1 MISGVPVMNMIKR
14 FIAYYKPYLRL
25 FAKDMLCAL
34 GVALCNL
41 VYPKLTGT
49 IIDTYVPNKNVRAI
63 LIFAAALLLLYAA
76 KKWMNCFIQDFGHR
90 MATDIQ
96 ADMRRD
102 LFSHMEKL
110 PFSFFDNNKTGALM
124 SRIVSDLQDVCE
136 LAHHA
141 PEDFFLSAVLLV
153 GSFILMAREN
163 IWLTL
168 IIFAFIPVMVAFAMH
183 MRKAMSREFKAM
195 RVENAVINATIENSL
210 SGIRL
215 TKAYVA
221 DDYENQKFDNVTRRY
236 VGVRGR
242 ALAAMARFHSGS
254 TFMFDVLKLIAL
266 ISGGLFCIYGKISA
280 GSFAAFLLYVN
291 VFMDPVNRI
300 VNFVEQF
307 QNGMSGFERFC
318 QIMDTPVEADLPDAV
333 DAGRLSGNI
342 TFSDVSFRYDGGR
355 DVLRGLSFSLDAG
368 KTLALVGPSG
378 GGKTTIC
385 HLIPRF
391 YEIEQGCV
399 RIDGTDI
406 RNFTRESLRRNVGI
420 VSQDVFLFDST
431 LRDNITYGSPDA
443 TEEEMI
449 AAAKRANIHSY
460 IMSLPEGYDTP
471 VGERGVKLSG
481 GQKQRVA
488 IARVFLKNPP
498 ILILDEATSALDN
511 ATEKLISESL
521 DELCVG
527 RTTIVVA
534 HRLSTV
540 KNADEIIVIT
550 DEGIRERGTHTQ
562 LIAEGGIYKELYE
575 YQFRT

>member
-1 MISGVPVMNMIKR
+1 MHLIKR
-14 FIAYYKPYLRL
+14 FVAYYKPYLGL

-41 VYPKLTGT
+41 IYPKLTGA
-49 IIDTYVPNKNVRAI
+49 IIDTYIPDRNVRAI
-63 LIFAAALLLLYAA
+63 LIFAAALLLLYIG
-76 KKWMNCFIQDFGHR
+76 KKWMNCFIQDYGHR

-110 PFSFFDNNKTGALM
+110 PFSFFDDNKTGALM
-124 SRIVSDLQDVCE
+124 SRIVGDLQDVCE

-183 MRKAMSREFKAM
+183 MRKKMSREFKAM
-195 RVENAVINATIENSL
+195 RVENAAINATIENSL

-221 DDYENQKFDNVTRRY
+221 DDYENRKFDSVTKSY
-236 VGVRGR
+236 VRVRGR
-242 ALAAMARFHSGS
+242 ALAAMAQFHSSS

-266 ISGGLFCIYGKISA
+266 ISGGLFCIYGKVSA

-318 QIMDTPVEADLPDAV
+318 QIMDTPVEQDAPEAL
-333 DAGRLSGNI
+333 DAGRLCGNI
-342 TFSDVSFRYDGGR
+342 EFR
-355 DVLRGLSFSLDAG
+355 DVHFQYECGREILHGLSFSLQAG

-385 HLIPRF
+385 HIIPRF

-399 RIDGTDI
+399 QIDGTDI
-406 RNFTRESLRRNVGI
+406 RKFTLESLRRNVGI

-431 LRDNITYGSPDA
+431 LRDNITYGSPNA
-443 TEEEMI
+443 TEEDMI
-449 AAAKRANIHSY
+449 AAAKRANIHAY
-460 IMSLPEGYDTP
+460 IMSLPQGYDTP

-498 ILILDEATSALDN
+498 ILIFDEATSALDN
-511 ATEKLISESL
+511 ESEKVVQKSL
-521 DELCVG
+521 ELLAKD
-527 RTTIVVA
+527 RTTFVIA
-534 HRLSTV
+534 HRLSTIR
-540 KNADEIIVIT
+540 NAKRILVLTEN
-550 DEGIRERGTHTQ
+550 GIAEEGTHKE
-562 LIAEGGIYKELYE
+562 LLAKGGIYAHLYE
-575 YQFRT
+575 MQF